1 MRIYESLVKVC
12 FDILYLTVHLNCV
25 MYRFGYTMR
34 WVLCPG
40 IVYIIWEGHM
50 FIMLLIGMHKKMYK
64 AVYP

>member
-34 WVLCPG
+34 WVLCARYCLHYMG
-40 IVYIIWEGHM
+40 RAYVYNAPHWH
-50 FIMLLIGMHKKMYK
+50 
-64 AVYP
+64 A